1 MGNDKLEFRHNIV
14 RGLRF
19 HSHFD
24 NVMTQ
29 FIIKRTSALKTD
41 VNLLTRIS
49 RIETGFCHA
58 NFVVK
63 AA

>member
-1 MGNDKLEFRHNIV
+1 MNDKLEFRHNIV

-19 HSHFD
+19 HSKFD
-24 NVMTQ
+24 NVITQ
-29 FIIKRTSALKTD
+29 FIIKRTSALRTD

-49 RIETGFCHA
+49 RTETGFCDA
-58 NFVVK
+58 NFGVK